1 MQMLEFTY
9 LALHR
14 AHRDTLEL
22 AEQDVIMSEA
32 FQKRPSELQKR
43 KGKKKKTTL
52 LQTSFTGYQTS
63 LKCLAKELKNYHAF
77 PELLWCISQ
86 QLASQ
91 PSI

>member
-43 KGKKKKTTL
+43 KGKKKKDDT
-52 LQTSFTGYQTS
+52 
-63 LKCLAKELKNYHAF
+63 
-77 PELLWCISQ
+77 
-86 QLASQ
+86 ASNIFHWL
-91 PSI
+91 PDESKMSS